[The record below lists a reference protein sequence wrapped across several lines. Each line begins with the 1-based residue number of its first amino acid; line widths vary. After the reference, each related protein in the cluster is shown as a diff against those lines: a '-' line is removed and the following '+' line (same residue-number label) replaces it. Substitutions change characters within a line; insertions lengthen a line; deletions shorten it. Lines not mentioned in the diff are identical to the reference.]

1 MNETLLEVRVQ
12 PRAKRNSV
20 EVVEGGKL
28 KVYVTAPPES
38 GKANDAVIALLSKHL
53 KVSKSKI
60 AIVRGHRGRD
70 KVLQIRSMS
79 AEQVRNR
86 LTSESTRL

>member
-1 MNETLLEVRVQ
+1 MNETLLEIRVQ
-12 PRAKRNSV
+12 PRAKRNPPRRV

-38 GKANDAVIALLSKHL
+38 GKANDAVIAMLSKRL
-53 KVSKSKI
+53 KVSRSKI

-70 KVLQIRSMS
+70 KVLNVQSMS

-86 LTSESTRL
+86 LTSE